1 MPPGTGDIQITVC
14 QEVKLD
20 GAVIVTTPQR
30 LAFVDVIKGIQ
41 MFNDLRVRI
50 LGVVENMAYHE
61 CPRCKNH
68 DEVFGRG
75 YIHMLVEQF
84 GIKNS
89 VQIPL
94 NGEISKFSDLGS
106 PVVLTLPPQ
115 HTVVRAYTQLANKI
129 LVDVEKPYQIPN
141 VYYDQQS
148 KKVIVE
154 TEQARREINP
164 YELRAKCKCAGCIDE
179 FTGQQLLRPE
189 KVPQDVHPVRV

>member
-1 MPPGTGDIQITVC
+1 MSFGFAANKSAVMRGPMVSQIVSQLLYQTYWGELDYLVIDMPPGTGDIQITVC

-30 LAFVDVIKGIQ
+30 LAFVDVVKGIE
-41 MFNDLRVRI
+41 MFNSLKVKI

-61 CPRCKNH
+61 CPKCMNK
-68 DEVFGRG
+68 DEVFGKG
-75 YIHMLVEQF
+75 YLRMLIDEF

-115 HTVVRAYTQLANKI
+115 HTVTKAYLQLVNRM
-129 LVDVEKPYQIPN
+129 
-141 VYYDQQS
+141 
-148 KKVIVE
+148 IV
-154 TEQARREINP
+154 
-164 YELRAKCKCAGCIDE
+164 
-179 FTGQQLLRPE
+179 
-189 KVPQDVHPVRV
+189 

>member
-41 MFNDLRVRI
+41 MFNDLQVRI

-68 DEVFGRG
+68 DEVFGKG
-75 YIHMLVEQF
+75 YMNMLVEQF

-94 NGEISKFSDLGS
+94 NSEISKFSDIGS

-115 HTVVRAYTQLANKI
+115 HTVVRAYVQLVNKL
-129 LVDVEKPYQIPN
+129 LVEVEKPYFVPN
-141 VYYDQQS
+141 VYYNQEVR
-148 KKVIVE
+148 KVVVDAEKI
-154 TEQARREINP
+154 RR
-164 YELRAKCKCAGCIDE
+164 
-179 FTGQQLLRPE
+179 
-189 KVPQDVHPVRV
+189 